1 MPLYQIRSQEGS
13 FSDAQPTQ
21 IAAGITETK
30 HAGFLVHPMPSVFVS
45 GLIVLDCP
53 AAV

>member
-1 MPLYQIRSQEGS
+1 MPLYRILSQEGS
-13 FSDAQPTQ
+13 FSDAQRTQ
-21 IAAGITETK
+21 K